1 MDFIAERVLLST
13 AYHAPIQYYSK
24 LICYQ
29 HVYLEQW
36 ENYQKQSFRNRCHI
50 LSANG
55 VLPLTVPI
63 VHTGEKML
71 IKYVRIDY
79 SKRWIPMHLRAIESA
94 YRSSPFYLYYYDDIA
109 EIYEEKYEYLWE
121 MNLAFLKLTLQLLQL
136 EVDIEL
142 TAGFREIPQPF
153 DDFTQVIHPKE
164 KFQQPDPDFIPK
176 PYHQV
181 FGEKFGFVS
190 NLSILD
196 LLFNTGP
203 EAGYWLKQT
212 IRAN

>member
-1 MDFIAERVLLST
+1 MDSIAECILLST

-24 LICYQ
+24 LIRYK
-29 HVYLEQW
+29 HIYLEQW
-36 ENYQKQSFRNRCHI
+36 ESYLKQSYRNRCYI

-55 VLPLTVPI
+55 LLPLTVPI

-71 IKYVRIDY
+71 ITNVRIDY

-94 YRSSPFYLYYYDDIA
+94 YRSSPFYLYYYDDITA
-109 EIYEEKYEYLWE
+109 IYEKKFEFLWE
-121 MNLAFLKLTLQLLQL
+121 MNLAFLKLSLQLLQM
-136 EVDIEL
+136 EVEIKF
-142 TAGFREIPQPF
+142 TAGYQQVPQPF
-153 DDFTQVIHPKE
+153 DDFTQVIHPKR

-181 FGEKFGFVS
+181 FSEKFGFVP

-203 EAGYWLKQT
+203 EAVYWLKQT
-212 IRAN
+212 IRSN